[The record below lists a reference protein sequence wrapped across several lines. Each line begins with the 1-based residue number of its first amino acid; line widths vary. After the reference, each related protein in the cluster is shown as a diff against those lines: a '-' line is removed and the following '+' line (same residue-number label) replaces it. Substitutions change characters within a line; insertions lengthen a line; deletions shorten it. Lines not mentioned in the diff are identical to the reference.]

1 MSDPESWKAG
11 ALLYSGRPDPSWDLN
26 AHAAEAWVKTFDN
39 LTLTRTPI
47 PSQSRLGY
55 RGAWLQAPDGRRWN
69 AFLGV
74 VWQDRDRRP
83 DVGRGLEQRLL
94 ETAPTGTLPNDWQQ
108 WLATP

>member
-1 MSDPESWKAG
+1 MSDATSWKAG
-11 ALLYSGRPDPSWDLN
+11 ALLYSGRPDPAWDVGENEAL
-26 AHAAEAWVKTFDN
+26 AWVKVFEN
-39 LTLTRTPI
+39 LTMTRTPV

-69 AFLGV
+69 AFLSV

-94 ETAPTGTLPNDWQQ
+94 ETAPSDALPNGWRA
-108 WLATP
+108 WLKSL